1 MQLRNQNGL
10 LNDHIKELQAEIATM
25 PTLAIVKQEIGK
37 YALGDRISSSTSVSA
52 LQGTPRLE
60 KAAPKFFWVFCTQFK
75 HYAQVCNWSP
85 EIEALHFPLSLSQN
99 ISEGVFQIIA
109 I

>member
-1 MQLRNQNGL
+1 MTINFVGVVPLRHQRGPNR
-10 LNDHIKELQAEIATM
+10 
-25 PTLAIVKQEIGK
+25 VKQEIGK

-85 EIEALHFPLSLSQN
+85 EMEALLSLYHCLRIFPMKCS
-99 ISEGVFQIIA
+99 GVL
-109 I
+109 